1 MELCSMRKLG
11 SFFARRVLENI
22 CSEILFQQGF
32 ELLNDTPKKRVIG
45 KIVRAMSVTAEQVE
59 SAFQQVRAQ
68 KATNTS

>member
-1 MELCSMRKLG
+1 VFDAQAGFLLRSSGAGKHL
-11 SFFARRVLENI
+11 
-22 CSEILFQQGF
+22 SEILFQQGF

-45 KIVRAMSVTAEQVE
+45 KIVRAMGVTAEQVE